1 MPMID
6 SGYLAV
12 SGRFDYSN
20 TPVEANATSLQGVA
34 AERKASFAE
43 VAALINTDSSR
54 SPAVPVA
61 AKPTPAAASFKFWE
75 KEDFSFGDIVDI
87 INPLQHIPIVAT
99 LYRNW
104 TGDKIGPAPRV
115 IGGALWGKV
124 AGLVGGLVNAVVEWW
139 TGKDIGDHVYAMLFG
154 EPKAVANTA
163 IAAQGKTAPS
173 VSETKPALIGSV
185 SALGAEALAPPP
197 AASPGLI
204 EERAPIE
211 STPRTGDPKSDS
223 AAAATNQAED
233 VPALDRTPWP
243 AASALHIFRKYDRS
257 LDRIEDS
264 RAPLLNYIA

>member
-12 SGRFDYSN
+12 SERYDSN
-20 TPVEANATSLQGVA
+20 PADVNARPQGVA
-34 AERKASFAE
+34 AAHKSSFAE
-43 VAALINTDSSR
+43 VAALVNTENSR
-54 SPAVPVA
+54 NPAVPIA
-61 AKPTPAAASFKFWE
+61 ATPTPAVASFKFWE

-115 IGGALWGKV
+115 IGGALWGKA
-124 AGLVGGLVNAVVEWW
+124 AGFVGGLVNAVVEWF
-139 TGKDIGDHVYAMLFG
+139 TGKDIGDHIYAMLFG
-154 EPKAVANTA
+154 APKAVADTA
-163 IAAQGKTAPS
+163 IAAQGKIAPS
-173 VSETKPALIGSV
+173 VSETKSAMVGSV
-185 SALGAEALAPPP
+185 SALGAEVLAPPP
-197 AASPGLI
+197 AAPPALV
-204 EERAPIE
+204 EVRAPIE
-211 STPRTGDPKSDS
+211 STQRTGDPKSDS
-223 AAAATNQAED
+223 VAAETNQAED